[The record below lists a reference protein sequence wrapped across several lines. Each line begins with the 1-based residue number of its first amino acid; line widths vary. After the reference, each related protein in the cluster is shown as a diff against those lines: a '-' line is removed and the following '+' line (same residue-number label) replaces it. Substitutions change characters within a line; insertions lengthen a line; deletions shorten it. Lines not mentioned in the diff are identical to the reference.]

1 MKRISLF
8 VFVALSM
15 VGCSSYQHAQNVK
28 MISFS
33 DNVTKGQSVGLIEGQ
48 DCTWHV
54 FGHKLGG
61 EPTVSKAFSNT
72 HHQADGLASAGLK
85 SSKNDNNLRYVNNVS
100 TERGGFDAK
109 IFGKDCLIVK
119 AEGYK

>member
-1 MKRISLF
+1 MKKISLF
-8 VFVALSM
+8 IFTVIGL

-33 DNVTKGQSVGLIEGQ
+33 DDVSKGQSVGMIEGQ

-54 FGHKLGG
+54 MGYKLGG
-61 EPTVSKAFSNT
+61 EPTISKAFSNT
-72 HHQADGLASAGLK
+72 QHQADGVASAGLK
-85 SSKNDNNLRYVNNVS
+85 DAKNGNNLRYVNNVS

-109 IFGKDCLIVK
+109 IFGKDCLMVK
-119 AEGYK
+119 AQGYK